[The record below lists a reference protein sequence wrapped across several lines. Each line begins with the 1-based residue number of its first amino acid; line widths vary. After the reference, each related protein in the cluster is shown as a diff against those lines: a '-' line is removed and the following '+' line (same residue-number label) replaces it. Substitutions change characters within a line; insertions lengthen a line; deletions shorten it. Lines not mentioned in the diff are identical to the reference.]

1 MTISVI
7 ILSFNGED
15 TLPATL
21 AAARRVSGDL
31 HVVDS
36 YSGDRSQEIAR
47 QYGAQVVEHPFET
60 YGVQRKWASDHLP
73 LKHDWELHL
82 DQDDLMTD
90 ELVDELNRLKHQ
102 FSDDVTGYYIGRVI
116 YFLGR
121 PIRHGGMYPSW
132 QMRLFRKGTGQ
143 CDKRRYDSHFYVT
156 GPTRHLKGEMIDD
169 VRMTLTEWTAR
180 HNKWA
185 DAEAEEIES
194 PTPEGVIASKMAGD
208 VVQRKRALRGYYEAW
223 PLLIRPFVL
232 FFYRYVLRLG
242 FLDGKTGFVFYVLQ
256 TFWWRF
262 LVDAKIFERRLARQ
276 AEAATP
282 PERDPSPPT
291 SASTRDA

>member
-7 ILSFNGED
+7 VLSFNGED

-21 AAARRVSGDL
+21 AAARRVSDDI

-36 YSGDRSQEIAR
+36 FSQDRSQEIAR
-47 QYGAQVVEHPFET
+47 QYGAHVVEHPFEI
-60 YGVQRKWASDHLP
+60 YGLQRKWASDNLP
-73 LKHDWELHL
+73 LKYDWELHL

-90 ELVDELNRLKHQ
+90 ELVDELNRLKHR
-102 FSDDVTGYYIGRVI
+102 FPDDVTGYYIGRLT

-143 CDKRRYDSHFYVT
+143 CEMRRCDSHFYVT
-156 GPTRHLKGEMIDD
+156 GPTRRLEGEMIDD
-169 VRMTLTEWTAR
+169 VRMTLAEWTTR

-194 PTPEGVIASKMAGD
+194 PTPEGIIAGKMTGD
-208 VVQRKRALRGYYEAW
+208 AVQKKRALRRHYEAW
-223 PLLIRPFVL
+223 PLLIRPFFL

-262 LVDAKIFERRLARQ
+262 LVDAKLLERRLAR
-276 AEAATP
+276 EAQTTTPTEPGPSTP
-282 PERDPSPPT
+282 P
-291 SASTRDA
+291 SASTRGA